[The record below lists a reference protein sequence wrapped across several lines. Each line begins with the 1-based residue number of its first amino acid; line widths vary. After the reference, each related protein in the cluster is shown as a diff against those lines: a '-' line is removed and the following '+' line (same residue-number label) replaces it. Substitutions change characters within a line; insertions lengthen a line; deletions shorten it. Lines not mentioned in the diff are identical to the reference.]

1 MRFSKTVM
9 LGATL
14 LPLASYATLGGAPS
28 AVAPSSPMVLR
39 ATSHSAAASSAT
51 GASAITATTAATG
64 AAKTTATAPYT
75 VRESRDA
82 NAVTIREYV
91 LPSNVVFAVAWE
103 GPIRPDMTALLGS
116 YFPTYVAAG
125 ESRARGTGPL
135 IESTGEFRI
144 ESAGRLGHFF
154 GMAYLPRLMPANVR
168 PGDLK

>member
-1 MRFSKTVM
+1 MRFLKTMM

-14 LPLASYATLGGAPS
+14 FPLASYATLGGAPS
-28 AVAPSSPMVLR
+28 AGASSSPMVLR
-39 ATSHSAAASSAT
+39 ATPHSAAA
-51 GASAITATTAATG
+51 TAATDM
-64 AAKTTATAPYT
+64 AKTTATAPYT

-91 LPSNVVFAVAWE
+91 LPGNVVFAVAWE

-116 YFPTYVAAG
+116 YFPNYVAAG

-135 IESTGEFRI
+135 FESNDDFHI

-168 PGDLK
+168 PADLK

>member
-1 MRFSKTVM
+1 
-9 LGATL
+9 
-14 LPLASYATLGGAPS
+14 
-28 AVAPSSPMVLR
+28 
-39 ATSHSAAASSAT
+39 
-51 GASAITATTAATG
+51 
-64 AAKTTATAPYT
+64 

-91 LPSNVVFAVAWE
+91 LPNNVVFAVAWE

-116 YFPTYVAAG
+116 YFPNYVAAG

-135 IESTGEFRI
+135 FESNDDFHI

-168 PGDLK
+168 PADLK

>member
-1 MRFSKTVM
+1 MRFLKTVM

-28 AVAPSSPMVLR
+28 AGAPSSPMVLR
-39 ATSHSAAASSAT
+39 ATPHSAAASSAT
-51 GASAITATTAATG
+51 ATATPAA
-64 AAKTTATAPYT
+64 ADAVKTTATASYT

-135 IESTGEFRI
+135 IESTGDFRI